1 MSAMT
6 TTTRMSV
13 GLPAAVLV
21 TTIIFLL
28 LAAVISQQDEVRL
41 DDDRSVDINITRQI
55 EDRSQQRPEDFQRPV
70 LDQPPPPP
78 PVVTDPTFRPQLSAQ
93 VGAMPDFS
101 GADLD
106 IGTGFNPDRDAQ
118 PLVRIPPQY
127 PTQCLRSARPLET
140 VLVEFNVTPE
150 GAVVSPQVINTTN
163 PCFSRAAIR
172 AVERWRYQPRI
183 VDGVA
188 QARIGV
194 RTAIDFQTEE

>member
-163 PCFSRAAIR
+163 PCFNRAAIR